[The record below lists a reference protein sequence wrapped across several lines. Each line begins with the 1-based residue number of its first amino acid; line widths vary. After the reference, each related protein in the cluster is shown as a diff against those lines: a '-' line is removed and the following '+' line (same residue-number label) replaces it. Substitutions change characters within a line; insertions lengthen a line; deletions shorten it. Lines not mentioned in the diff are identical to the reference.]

1 MDSFLKKLSIGCCGF
16 YVKIPFNCLDIV
28 LCAIVSIELSGS
40 AGDLKLATVIPSEKW
55 PEIGVMFGAD

>member
-1 MDSFLKKLSIGCCGF
+1 
-16 YVKIPFNCLDIV
+16 VKIPFNCLDIV

-40 AGDLKLATVIPSEKW
+40 AGDLKLATEIATKKW